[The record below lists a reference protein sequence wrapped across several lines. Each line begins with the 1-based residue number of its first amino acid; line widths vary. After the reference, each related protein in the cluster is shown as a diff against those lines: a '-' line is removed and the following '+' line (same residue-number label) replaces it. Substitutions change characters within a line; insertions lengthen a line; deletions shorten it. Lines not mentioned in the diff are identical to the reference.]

1 MCTDGVKQNVAARYN
16 YSNGM
21 AGLFLVARDEGTSA
35 LYRGLGPNV
44 IRSVLMSALRSIFC
58 AFSITL
64 TLAL

>member
-21 AGLFLVARDEGTSA
+21 AGLFLVARNEGTSA

-44 IRSVLMSALRSIFC
+44 IRSVLMSA
-58 AFSITL
+58 
-64 TLAL
+64 